1 MKVALFFFSGTGNT
15 WKITEYIK
23 SYLIELGHETNY
35 YSIERKDLD
44 WNDLLPK
51 ILSESDIIGVG
62 YPVYGSDIPIIM
74 KDWIKEILCTHSKD
88 RAENPRAF
96 IYDTMA
102 MFSGDTPL
110 IMRRRLKKCGF
121 KVKQAINIRALCNIP
136 QMPRLMVWEEEKQK
150 EIFNKAELKCRKLI
164 DKVIQNKKWVMRRDP
179 ITRLVAI
186 IQRISLRMEIDLAR
200 KMFEFDMDKC
210 TLCGI
215 CVDNCPVG
223 NLSIEE
229 TEDKPR
235 ISYGPDCIVCMRCF
249 NSCPQDTIIVM
260 KRSRDTEKYRRFRG
274 QVPGFNFSK
283 VKNN

>member
-23 SYLIELGHETNY
+23 SYLIELEHETDS

-44 WNDLLPK
+44 WDEILPQILL
-51 ILSESDIIGVG
+51 ESDIIGIG

-74 KDWIKEILCTHSKD
+74 KDWVKEILCKYSKD
-88 RAENPRAF
+88 RADNPRAF
-96 IYDTMA
+96 VYDTMA

-110 IMRRRLKKCGF
+110 VMRRRLKKCGF

-136 QMPRLMVWEEEKQK
+136 QMPKLMSWNEEKQK
-150 EIFNKAELKCRKLI
+150 EIFIKAELKSKKLI
-164 DKVIQNKKWVMRRDP
+164 DKVIENKKWVMRRDP
-179 ITRLVAI
+179 FTRLVAI
-186 IQRISLRMEIDLAR
+186 IQRISFRKEMNLAR
-200 KMFEFDMDKC
+200 KLFEFDMDKC

-215 CVDNCPVG
+215 CVDNCPIG

-229 TEDKPR
+229 TEDKPK

-260 KRSRDTEKYRRFRG
+260 KRTRDTEKYRRFRG

-283 VKNN
+283 VKKD

>member
-23 SYLIELGHETNY
+23 SYLIELEHETDS

-44 WNDLLPK
+44 WDEILPK
-51 ILSESDIIGVG
+51 ILLKSDVIGIG

-74 KDWIKEILCTHSKD
+74 KDWVKEILCKHSKD
-88 RAENPRAF
+88 RADNPRAF
-96 IYDTMA
+96 VYDTMA

-110 IMRRRLKKCGF
+110 VMRRRLKKCGF

-136 QMPRLMVWEEEKQK
+136 QMPKLMSWNEEKQK
-150 EIFNKAELKCRKLI
+150 KIFNKAELKSKKLI
-164 DKVIQNKKWVMRRDP
+164 DKVIENKKWVMRRDP
-179 ITRLVAI
+179 FTRLVAI
-186 IQRISLRMEIDLAR
+186 IQRISLRKEMNLAR
-200 KMFEFDMDKC
+200 KLFEFDMDKC

-215 CVDNCPVG
+215 CVDNCPIS

-229 TEDKPR
+229 TEDKPK

-260 KRSRDTEKYRRFRG
+260 KRTRDTEKYRRFRG

-283 VKNN
+283 VKKD